1 METNT
6 PLTPNIGDSYTTDNG
21 ETWTF
26 NGQHWE
32 HNEMDHVT
40 ISSTDEPDV
49 DNLNVEKIFWYHTL
63 DNVTKEYNRNTQTWI
78 DII

>member
-6 PLTPNIGDSYTTDNG
+6 PLTPAPGDTYTTDDG

-32 HNEMDHVT
+32 HDEMDHVT
-40 ISSTDEPDV
+40 IMSNDIPDV
-49 DNLNVEKIFWYHTL
+49 SNISCEKIFWYHIQ
-63 DNVTKEYNRNTQTWI
+63 DNVTKQYDSTTQTWT
-78 DII
+78 DIT